1 MHLILI
7 GLRGSG
13 KSTAGRATADL
24 VSRPFIDLDER
35 TEAFCGSDATTCFKE
50 RGEAAWRDAE
60 TAVLQLALDETTPSI
75 IALGGGTPTAPGA
88 AAMLHDAR
96 EGGRIKIAWLNGTP
110 ANLAAR
116 IAGQPGRP
124 ALTDLEPAEEMR
136 MMLER
141 RGPIFG
147 ELANARIEID
157 DRPRSAVVAD
167 LVSLI
172 S

>member
-35 TEAFCGSDATTCFKE
+35 TEAHCGADATTCFKE
-50 RGEAAWRDAE
+50 RGEDAWREAE
-60 TAVLQLALDETTPSI
+60 TAVLRLAVDETEPSV

-88 AAMLHDAR
+88 AAILQDAR
-96 EGGRIKIAWLNGTP
+96 HDGRIRIAWLNDTP

-116 IAGQPGRP
+116 IADQPGRP
-124 ALTDLEPAEEMR
+124 ALTDLGPTEEMSL
-136 MMLER
+136 MLER
-141 RGPIFG
+141 RGPIFD
-147 ELANARIEID
+147 ELADARIEID
-157 DRPRSAVVAD
+157 DRPLSAVVAE
-167 LVSLI
+167 LVRLI